1 MIMDF
6 YGWRLKEWKFTKD
19 NIESKRKE
27 MIEWIDKWKHKYDI
41 RQVFVNNAWAVEY
54 RMLLKM

>member
-1 MIMDF
+1 MNF
-6 YGWRLKEWKFTKD
+6 CGWRLKEWKF
-19 NIESKRKE
+19 NSNNVEEKRKE

-41 RQVFVNNAWAVEY
+41 RQVFINNAWAVEY